1 ATTGN
6 VFILT
11 ASYTIPRTGLSIT
24 WLSRF
29 VTDLNYCSYSPYRK
43 WILQSLISNAFLT
56 ALTHHIYKGVTLHAS
71 YARCKCMGVLYC
83 KLAAFTPNTK
93 DV

>member
-1 ATTGN
+1 MDFTEFDLQRIPYSSIISYKDAT
-6 VFILT
+6 L
-11 ASYTIPRTGLSIT
+11 R
-24 WLSRF
+24 
-29 VTDLNYCSYSPYRK
+29 
-43 WILQSLISNAFLT
+43 
-56 ALTHHIYKGVTLHAS
+56 AS